1 MKFVNIQA
9 VKLTSVFLFL
19 FFFLIE
25 VTFKLASFLYFFALE
40 VFMLAIY
47 TYNFIGKEKLFD
59 LYNAKIIKPVFP

>member
-9 VKLTSVFLFL
+9 VKLTSVFFV

-25 VTFKLASFLYFFALE
+25 VTFKLASFLYFFVLE